1 MKLFI
6 TGMPGVGK
14 STIVQNVVSL
24 IRERGYRV
32 GGVSCPEIR
41 EGENRVGFDIIDL
54 LSGRRGVL
62 SHVRLSSGPYV
73 GKYHVNLSDLS
84 EVGVTALNNAVSE
97 SDIVVIDEV
106 GPMELQGK
114 DFQEAVIRAMESQK
128 PVLGI
133 VHWRIKYPLI
143 ERIKGRS
150 DVKIYEVTPQN
161 RDETQAKILEQALK
175 ALEK

>member
-14 STIVQNVVSL
+14 STIVQNIVSL
-24 IRERGYRV
+24 LKERGYWV
-32 GGVSCPEIR
+32 GGVSCPEVR
-41 EGENRVGFDIIDL
+41 EDENRVGFEIIDL
-54 LSGRRGVL
+54 LSNRRGVL
-62 SHVRLSSGPYV
+62 SHVRLSSGPSV
-73 GKYHVNLSDLS
+73 GKYHVNLNDLS
-84 EVGVTALNNAVSE
+84 KVGVTALNNAVSE
-97 SDIVVIDEV
+97 SDVVVIDEI

-114 DFQEAVIRAMESQK
+114 DFQEAVMRAVESQK

-133 VHWRIKYPLI
+133 VHWRIKHPLI

-161 RDETQAKILEQALK
+161 REAIQAKILEETLN